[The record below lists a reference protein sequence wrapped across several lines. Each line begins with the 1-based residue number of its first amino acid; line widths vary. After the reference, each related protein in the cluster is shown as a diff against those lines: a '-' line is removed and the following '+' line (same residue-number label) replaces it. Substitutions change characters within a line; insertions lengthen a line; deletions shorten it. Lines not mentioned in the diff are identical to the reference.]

1 MTRICTILNCDMNM
15 TCPHCGNEAEKS
27 TTTFTVDLGEV
38 LVVIRNVPCYQCEHC
53 GETMYE
59 PKVYQKIEN
68 IVNAAKALK
77 QEVSI
82 VDYRNVA

>member
-1 MTRICTILNCDMNM
+1 MLHGHENMN
-15 TCPHCGNEAEKS
+15 CPHCGNEAEKN

-38 LVVIRNVPCYQCEHC
+38 LIVIRNVPCYQCEHC

-59 PKVYQKIEN
+59 PKVYQKIET
-68 IVNAAKALK
+68 IVNAAKQLK

>member
-1 MTRICTILNCDMNM
+1 MN
-15 TCPHCGNEAEKS
+15 CPHCGNEAERN

-38 LVVIRNVPCYQCEHC
+38 LIVIRNVPCYQCEHC
-53 GETMYE
+53 GEIVYDAT
-59 PKVYQKIEN
+59 VYQKIET
-68 IVNAAKALK
+68 IVNAAKQSR

>member
-1 MTRICTILNCDMNM
+1 M
-15 TCPHCGNEAEKS
+15 TCPHCGNEAEKN

-38 LVVIRNVPCYQCEHC
+38 WVVIRNVPCYQCEHC
-53 GETMYE
+53 GETVYDAA
-59 PKVYQKIEN
+59 VYQKIEN

-82 VDYRNVA
+82 VDFRNVA

>member
-1 MTRICTILNCDMNM
+1 MN
-15 TCPHCGNEAEKS
+15 CPHCGNEAEKS

-38 LVVIRNVPCYQCEHC
+38 LVVIRNVPSYQCEHC
-53 GETMYE
+53 GKTVYE

-68 IVNAAKALK
+68 IVNAAKQLK